1 MCTLTTAYISLMQ
14 QSDQKIRTE
23 IPIVDTLSIRHRHAA
38 DQRSEFN
45 KNAPSKSYNETLIFA

>member
-1 MCTLTTAYISLMQ
+1 MQ